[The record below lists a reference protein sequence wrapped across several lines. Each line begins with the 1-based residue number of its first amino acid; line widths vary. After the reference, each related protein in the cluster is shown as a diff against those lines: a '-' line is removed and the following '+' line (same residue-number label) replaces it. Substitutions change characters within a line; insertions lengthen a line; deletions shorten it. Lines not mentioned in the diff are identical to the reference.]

1 MLFFCQKSLIFAN
14 NMMKN
19 MQIPF
24 KTGCKCPLFQC
35 LILLILLYCTI
46 EYISMH
52 ILLYFMIFF
61 TLSDFT
67 LYFSMFEI
75 FHQTL

>member
-24 KTGCKCPLFQC
+24 KTGCKCPLF
-35 LILLILLYCTI
+35 
-46 EYISMH
+46 SM
-52 ILLYFMIFF
+52 L
-61 TLSDFT
+61 DFT
-67 LYFSMFEI
+67 YFTVLYNRIYFYAHSVI
-75 FHQTL
+75 FHDFLYTI